1 MTIISSFIISCNT
14 TFLNHKDY
22 ECKLAD
28 LSWNQKIEG
37 QVGEMYVKDSNFI
50 YGRNYDSTFIKISS
64 DNGVFLDTLHPY
76 TIEKE
81 RECLILDS
89 KREFKSGYLLY
100 TIPVDKQKYS
110 TVTLKVVERQYRG
123 DEEAFYLIV
132 KTLTDQEVTILFNR
146 KQFTSIS
153 DITYFK
159 DGKFILTYNAEAAD
173 DGHKYVNNV
182 GLFDLDK
189 INN

>member
-89 KREFKSGYLLY
+89 KREFKSGYSLY

-189 INN
+189 GHN